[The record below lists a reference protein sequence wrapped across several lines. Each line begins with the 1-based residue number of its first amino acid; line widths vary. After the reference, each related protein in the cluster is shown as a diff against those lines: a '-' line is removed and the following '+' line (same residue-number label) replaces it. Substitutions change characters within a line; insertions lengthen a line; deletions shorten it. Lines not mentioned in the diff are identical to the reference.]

1 MRKIDNLT
9 NDAKYLISSLYK
21 EYVTRRN
28 NGLTKAQAIIFVN
41 AEDIHKNYM
50 SEWKLEDVEFTCAE
64 LKKNDFISGRYLSN
78 KMQYI
83 TLTTYAIS
91 QLEESFSD
99 KVNNILT
106 FMEKIKNAIPFI

>member
-1 MRKIDNLT
+1 MIDLDNLT
-9 NDAKYLISSLYK
+9 NDAKYLLSSLYK
-21 EYVTRRN
+21 EYVLRRKN
-28 NGLTKAQAIIFVN
+28 DQTKAQSVKFIDV
-41 AEDIHKNYM
+41 EEIHKNYM
-50 SEWKLEDVEFTCAE
+50 SEWKIEDVEYTCAE

-78 KMQYI
+78 KLQYI

-91 QLEESFSD
+91 QLEETFSD